1 MKNLSREKSLVK
13 NTIIITIGKV
23 CTQLIT
29 FFLLPVYTSLL
40 STEEYGTVDLLNTL
54 ISLCLPIVTFQIEQ
68 ALFRHLIDSR
78 NNESEIKNTITTT
91 LVTITVQ
98 SIIYLLLFAIIAPF
112 IHNQYKYYLATNV
125 IACIFSSIML
135 QISRGLGDNKKYA
148 VGSFITAFT
157 TVILN
162 VIFIV
167 GFRWGAYGMLT
178 ASLIGN
184 IVCSIYIFITKK
196 VYKYIKFKLYSKE
209 LLKKLWK
216 YSLPLIPNAISWWI
230 FNSSDRIIVSSVLG
244 IGENGILSAAYKF
257 SSVYITIYNIFN
269 MTWTESASLHINDK
283 DNGEFFSKIINTTL
297 KLFTAVCFGI
307 IACMPFIF
315 PIMINEKFGSAYN
328 QIPILMLSS
337 LFNVVVGLI
346 SVIYIAKKDT
356 KAVAKTSVMSAII
369 NLVVNLCLIK
379 FIGLYAASISTLAA
393 YFIMSI
399 YRLHDVKKYITIKLD
414 KKFILSSAIMIV
426 ILFVSYYI
434 NNLYLNIVIVLIT
447 VLYAWLVNKNSIN
460 SIVDMVKAKFLKK
473 GVSNE

>member
-1 MKNLSREKSLVK
+1 M
-13 NTIIITIGKV
+13 ICI
-23 CTQLIT
+23 LI
-29 FFLLPVYTSLL
+29 FLC
-40 STEEYGTVDLLNTL
+40 
-54 ISLCLPIVTFQIEQ
+54 ISQ
-68 ALFRHLIDSR
+68 
-78 NNESEIKNTITTT
+78 
-91 LVTITVQ
+91 
-98 SIIYLLLFAIIAPF
+98 F

-162 VIFIV
+162 VVFIV

-184 IVCSIYIFITKK
+184 IVCSIYIFTSKK
-196 VYKYIKFKLYSKE
+196 VYKYIKFKLFSKV

-283 DNGEFFSKIINTTL
+283 DASKFISNTMNVVL
-297 KLFTAVCFGI
+297 NLFTSICFGI
-307 IACMPFIF
+307 IVLMPFIF
-315 PIMINEKFGSAYN
+315 PIMINEKFENAYN

-337 LFNVVVGLI
+337 LFNVVVGLL
-346 SVIYIAKKDT
+346 SVIYVAKKDT
-356 KAVAKTSVMSAII
+356 KAVAKTSIMAAII
-369 NLVVNLCLIK
+369 NLIVNLGLIK
-379 FIGLYAASISTLAA
+379 VIGLYAASISTLAA
-393 YFIMSI
+393 YLIMAV
-399 YRLHDVKKYITIKLD
+399 YRMYDVKKYVKIKLD
-414 KKFILSSAIMIV
+414 IKFILISLLMMILIMA
-426 ILFVSYYI
+426 LYYI
-434 NNLYLNIVIVLIT
+434 NNIYLNIISILRVLIYT
-447 VLYAWLVNKNSIN
+447 FIFNRNSALQIVNMIKN
-460 SIVDMVKAKFLKK
+460 KFLKK
-473 GVSNE
+473 

>member
-1 MKNLSREKSLVK
+1 MSREKSLVK

-29 FFLLPVYTSLL
+29 FFLLPVYTALL
-40 STEEYGTVDLLNTL
+40 STEEYGTIDLLNTL
-54 ISLCLPIVTFQIEQ
+54 VSLCLPIVTFQIEQ

-91 LVTITVQ
+91 FVTITVQ
-98 SIIYLLLFAIIAPF
+98 SIIYLLLFAVISPF

-135 QISRGLGDNKKYA
+135 QISRGLGDNKMYA

-162 VIFIV
+162 VVFIV

-184 IVCSIYIFITKK
+184 IVCSIYIFISKK

-283 DNGEFFSKIINTTL
+283 DASKFISNTMNVVL
-297 KLFTAVCFGI
+297 KLFASICFGI
-307 IACMPFIF
+307 IVLMPFIF
-315 PIMINEKFGSAYN
+315 PIMINEKFGNAYN

-337 LFNVVVGLI
+337 LFNVVVGLL
-346 SVIYIAKKDT
+346 SVIYVAKKDT
-356 KAVAKTSVMSAII
+356 KAVAKTSIMAAII
-369 NLVVNLCLIK
+369 NLIVNLVLIK
-379 FIGLYAASISTLAA
+379 VIGLYAASISTLAA
-393 YFIMSI
+393 YLIMAV
-399 YRLHDVKKYITIKLD
+399 YRMYDVKKYVKIKLD
-414 KKFILSSAIMIV
+414 RKFILISLLMIILIMA
-426 ILFVSYYI
+426 LYYI
-434 NNLYLNIVIVLIT
+434 NNLYLNIISILCVLIYT
-447 VLYAWLVNKNSIN
+447 FIFNRNSALQIVNMIKN
-460 SIVDMVKAKFLKK
+460 KFLNK
-473 GVSNE
+473 

>member
-1 MKNLSREKSLVK
+1 MNREKKLVK
-13 NTIIITIGKV
+13 NTLIITIGKI

-29 FFLLPVYTSLL
+29 FLLLPLYTGVL
-40 STEEYGTVDLLNTL
+40 STEEFGIVDLLNT
-54 ISLCLPIVTFQIEQ
+54 IVSLCLPIVTFQIEQ
-68 ALFRHLIDSR
+68 ALFRTLIDNR
-78 NNESEIKNTITTT
+78 ENELKIKNTITTT
-91 LVTITVQ
+91 IITVIIQ
-98 SIIYLLLFAIIAPF
+98 SIIYLLIFCIVAPF
-112 IHNQYKYYLATNV
+112 INNNYKYFLATNV

-148 VGSFITAFT
+148 IGSFLTALV
-157 TVILN
+157 TVLLN
-162 VIFIV
+162 VLFIV
-167 GFRWGAYGMLT
+167 FFKWGAYGMLA

-184 IVCSIYIFITKK
+184 IVCSIYICITKK
-196 VYKYIKFKLYSKE
+196 IYQYIDINLYSKK

-216 YSLPLIPNAISWWI
+216 YSFPLIPNSISWWI
-230 FNSSDRIIVSSVLG
+230 FNSSDRIMVSSVLG
-244 IGENGILSAAYKF
+244 IAQNGILSAAYKF
-257 SSVYITIYNIFN
+257 SSVYITLYGIFN

-297 KLFTAVCFGI
+297 KLFTAICFGI

-379 FIGLYAASISTLAA
+379 FIGLYAASISTLVA

-414 KKFILSSAIMIV
+414 KKFILSLAIMTV

-434 NNLYLNIVIVLIT
+434 NNLYLNIVMVLIT
-447 VLYAWLVNKNSIN
+447 ILYAWIVNKNSIN
-460 SIVDMVKAKFLKK
+460 SIIDMVKTKFLKK

>member
-1 MKNLSREKSLVK
+1 MSREKSLVK

-23 CTQLIT
+23 STQLIT
-29 FFLLPVYTSLL
+29 FLLLPIYTALL
-40 STEEYGTVDLLNTL
+40 STEEFGIVDLLNT
-54 ISLCLPIVTFQIEQ
+54 IVSLCLPIVTFQIEQ
-68 ALFRHLIDSR
+68 ALFRTLIDNR
-78 NNESEIKNTITTT
+78 ENELKIKNTITTT
-91 LVTITVQ
+91 IITVIIQ
-98 SIIYLLLFAIIAPF
+98 SIIYLLIFCIVAPF
-112 IHNQYKYYLATNV
+112 INNNYKYFLATNV

-148 VGSFITAFT
+148 IGSFLTASV
-157 TVILN
+157 TVLLN
-162 VIFIV
+162 VLFIV
-167 GFRWGAYGMLT
+167 FFKWGAYGMLA

-184 IVCSIYIFITKK
+184 IVCSIYICITKK
-196 VYKYIKFKLYSKE
+196 IYQYIDINLYSKK

-216 YSLPLIPNAISWWI
+216 YSFPLIPNSISWWI

-244 IGENGILSAAYKF
+244 IAQNGILSAAYKF
-257 SSVYITIYNIFN
+257 SSVYITLYGIFN

-297 KLFTAVCFGI
+297 KLFTAICFGI

-337 LFNVVVGLI
+337 LFNVVVGLL

-356 KAVAKTSVMSAII
+356 KAVAKTSIFAATI
-369 NLVVNLCLIK
+369 NLIVNLGLIK

-399 YRLHDVKKYITIKLD
+399 YRLHDVKKYILIKLD

-434 NNLYLNIVIVLIT
+434 NNVYLNIAIILIT
-447 VLYAWLVNKNSIN
+447 VLYAWLVNKNSVN
-460 SIVDMVKAKFLKK
+460 SIIDMVKAKFLKK